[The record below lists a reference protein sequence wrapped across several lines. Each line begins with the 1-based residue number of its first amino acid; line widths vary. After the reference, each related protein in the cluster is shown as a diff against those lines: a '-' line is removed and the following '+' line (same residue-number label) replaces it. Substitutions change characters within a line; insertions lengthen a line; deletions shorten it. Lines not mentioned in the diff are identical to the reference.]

1 MSILL
6 SVRDGKRQL
15 GCGEGMESWPSFGP
29 GVRERA
35 R

>member
-15 GCGEGMESWPSFGP
+15 GSGEGMESWPSFGL
-29 GVRERA
+29 GERGRA